1 MMEDLIEDLTL
12 DENDPSVRCVVL
24 KAEGRVFSAGHDLKE
39 LVNSILGFSILFYK
53 RIQPINK
60 SLDEA
65 GHACQSF

>member
-39 LVNSILGFSILFYK
+39 LVNSYGRFSILFNK
-53 RIQPINK
+53 KMQPN
-60 SLDEA
+60 L
-65 GHACQSF
+65 